1 MDVTAP
7 TKAVA
12 RRKPRAPGATHCRGD
27 LYLSN
32 SARFGKRSEIVS
44 NSFEHFKI
52 LNDVDDWQNLSIRQN
67 PSTAALA
74 PHV

>member
-1 MDVTAP
+1 MQ
-7 TKAVA
+7 
-12 RRKPRAPGATHCRGD
+12 RWGD

-32 SARFGKRSEIVS
+32 SARFGKRSTIVS

-52 LNDVDDWQNLSIRQN
+52 PNDVDDLQNLLIRQN

-74 PHV
+74 THV